1 MRQICAAD
9 AAARGAAPTPDVFS
23 AFEEL
28 APTAPTGTIGLG
40 NVGAW
45 IAQGFGMR
53 ILFTSRRPRSLPSA
67 LRTETEHVLSQ
78 ADAVFLPVPLTPQ
91 TRHLIDV
98 PGLILTRQ

>member
-1 MRQICAAD
+1 VRQICAAD
-9 AAARGAAPTPDVFS
+9 AAAGGAAPTPDVSSVFD
-23 AFEEL
+23 L
-28 APTAPTGTIGLG
+28 AGRTTGILGLG
-40 NVGAW
+40 DVGAR

-53 ILFTSRRPRSLPSA
+53 VLFTSRRPRSLPSA

-78 ADAVFLPVPLTPQ
+78 ADAAFLPVPLTPQ